1 MDNVLA
7 PSILAA
13 DFMRLGEQVKA
24 VSDEG
29 AEYLHIDVMDGM
41 FVPSLSLG
49 VCIVESVRKDTDMI
63 LDVHLMIKEPI
74 RYVDGFARAGADLI
88 TVHLEACTDVW
99 GTLEMIHSAGCR
111 AGLSIKP
118 QTPVEAVE
126 EYLELVDLILIMSVE
141 PGFGGQSYIPK
152 STARIKEMAKL
163 IADSGYDIELQVD
176 GGIKLNNVREVLDAG
191 ANVIVA
197 GSAIFKNPGPNTQA
211 FMEILRENRV
221 KE

>member
-74 RYVDGFARAGADLI
+74 RYVDDFARAGADLI

-141 PGFGGQSYIPK
+141 PGFGGQSYIPE
-152 STARIKEMAKL
+152 STERIRQARNLFEEHGLKT
-163 IADSGYDIELQVD
+163 DIQVD
-176 GGIKLNNVREVLDAG
+176 GGITADNVHVVLEAG
-191 ANVIVA
+191 ANVVVA
-197 GSAIFKNPGPNTQA
+197 GSAVFKNDISANVQRMFEA
-211 FMEILRENRV
+211 FD
-221 KE
+221 KFQKD

>member
-13 DFMRLGEQVKA
+13 DFMHLGEQVQA
-24 VSDEG
+24 VSDAG

-63 LDVHLMIKEPI
+63 LDVHLMVKEPV
-74 RYVDGFARAGADLI
+74 RYVDDFARAGADLI

-126 EYLELVDLILIMSVE
+126 EYLELVDLVLIMSVE

-152 STARIKEMAKL
+152 STAKIREMAKL

-176 GGIKLNNVREVLDAG
+176 GGIKLDNVREVLDAG

-197 GSAIFKNPGPNTQA
+197 GSAIFKNPGSNTQA
-211 FMEILRENRV
+211 FMEILRENRI